1 LTEGVLIDGGGGFTE
16 FWAVGD
22 YAWVFWWVET
32 QWWLSFGYWLLET
45 ENFFFFLF
53 FFLVVLCSVGGL
65 QNVILVAFGSVG

>member
-1 LTEGVLIDGGGGFTE
+1 MVAE
-16 FWAVGD
+16 FWLLVIGD
-22 YAWVFWWVET
+22 K
-32 QWWLSFGYWLLET
+32 